1 MASGAEEGLTE
12 LDFFEMPSPS
22 PISFRNRLSTLH
34 LWVCTGLIGLL
45 SADAVMGM
53 FNAGLSPL
61 KPILFT
67 LLAVFV
73 TIASSLLNK
82 PRFAP
87 VVFLVLL
94 LPLVRVFD
102 AAFLKRAE
110 FTYAGQTEMDMM
122 RMIIVLI
129 AILAVLATD
138 EGLKIALGA
147 AILSIF
153 LTTGSEIFEMLGF
166 AKFTQIPGRFSG
178 FNGHPNFP
186 PILLCEMLG
195 IAFALC
201 KNFRFNCLL
210 IATAYVG
217 VGLTYGRSGFV
228 VLTLMSGFYILTNAR
243 KNLNFLILC
252 VAIAIPLAGIG
263 IAVLQSQTQKGII
276 KNKDTTDR
284 MEAILNLDFDKL
296 KSPERAKDVG
306 DAMEAVLKRPFLG
319 YGTGVSGARWAPHN
333 EYVSIWLELGI
344 PGLLLF
350 VGTLGILILRSLTTG
365 GKAGYLLFAMIAYT
379 PAGQGR
385 IETPHF
391 LLALSTAAVI
401 LWPNRYRFVLSHSL
415 PPSHT
420 QEPVHQNRPTG

>member
-1 MASGAEEGLTE
+1 MSLP
-12 LDFFEMPSPS
+12 LNS
-22 PISFRNRLSTLH
+22 PIRNRISTLH
-34 LWVCTGLIGLL
+34 VWVCTALIGFL
-45 SADAVMGM
+45 SADVVMGM

-67 LLAVFV
+67 LFAVFV
-73 TIASSLLNK
+73 IIASSFLNR
-82 PRFAP
+82 PRLAP

-102 AAFLKRAE
+102 AVVLKRAE

-138 EGLKIALGA
+138 DGLKIALGA

-166 AKFTQIPGRFSG
+166 AKFTSIPGRFSG

-201 KNFRFNCLL
+201 QNFRFNFLL
-210 IATAYVG
+210 ILVAYVG

-228 VLTLMSGFYILTNAR
+228 VLTLMSGCYILMNAR
-243 KNLNFLILC
+243 RNLNFLVIC
-252 VAIAIPLAGIG
+252 VAITVPLAGIG

-306 DAMEAVLKRPFLG
+306 DAWEAVMKKPFLG
-319 YGTGVSGARWAPHN
+319 HGTGVSGARWAPHN
-333 EYVSIWLELGI
+333 EYVSIWLELGFL
-344 PGLLLF
+344 GLLLF
-350 VGTLGILILRSLTTG
+350 VGTFGILILRSILTG
-365 GKAGYLLFAMIAYT
+365 GKAGYLVFAMFAYT

-391 LLALSTAAVI
+391 LLAISTAALI
-401 LWPNRYRFVLSHSL
+401 LWPTRYRIVLNRS
-415 PPSHT
+415 PSPAPMHN
-420 QEPVHQNRPTG
+420 P